1 MQSQATV
8 TLLPCRDV
16 NEDHVEQPSMRW
28 VSTAAQS
35 ECQSQETGGRTV
47 LRANPEGAMG
57 FSYSV
62 TDTSVPSADGS
73 RRCAL
78 PSYLDV
84 IVFARSGKNIC
95 LHAFFLSWDQAG
107 NLRKK

>member
-1 MQSQATV
+1 
-8 TLLPCRDV
+8 
-16 NEDHVEQPSMRW
+16 MRW
-28 VSTAAQS
+28 ISTAAQS
-35 ECQSQETGGRTV
+35 ECQGQETGGRTV

-78 PSYLDV
+78 PSYLSV
-84 IVFARSGKNIC
+84 IMVAQPGKLYLSACFVSGMGSGRGLTEGIAINGIC
-95 LHAFFLSWDQAG
+95 LQS
-107 NLRKK
+107 R